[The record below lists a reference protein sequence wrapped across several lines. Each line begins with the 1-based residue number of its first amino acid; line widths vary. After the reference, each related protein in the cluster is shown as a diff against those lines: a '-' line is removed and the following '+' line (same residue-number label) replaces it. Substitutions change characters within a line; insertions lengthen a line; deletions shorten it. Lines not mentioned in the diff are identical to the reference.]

1 MKNETTTAVKNNT
14 EEKVYKIFK
23 VLTFAFFFLSFMWA
37 VLGVCRSFAIIAAF
51 TLGLLFFMSL
61 GKKEK
66 GGKIFRSSVMVADCM
81 FILSVAFLAGRAF
94 MGM

>member
-1 MKNETTTAVKNNT
+1 MKNETKTMTTNK
-14 EEKVYKIFK
+14 EEKIFRVFK

-61 GKKEK
+61 GKKK
-66 GGKIFRSSVMVADCM
+66 TASKIFTSCLMVADCG
-81 FILSVAFLAGRAF
+81 FILCAAFLAGRAF